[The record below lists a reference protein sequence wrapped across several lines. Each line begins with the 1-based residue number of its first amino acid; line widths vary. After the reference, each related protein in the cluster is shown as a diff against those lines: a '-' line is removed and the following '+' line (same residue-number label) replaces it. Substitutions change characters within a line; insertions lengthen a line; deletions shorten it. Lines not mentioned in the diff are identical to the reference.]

1 MKLLSSAFFW
11 ITWPIS
17 WLFLH
22 GSRRSRVLVI
32 AEDSILL
39 VKHWH
44 GTGHW
49 SLPGGGLHRREAPD
63 VGAARELLEETAI
76 KVATSQLIDLGVT
89 RAKTKGIG
97 YTAYLYAVELPE
109 LPDVQ
114 TQRFEIME
122 AAWHKL
128 GDVRGD
134 DVSIEVLRAVRRW
147 RSLL

>member
-1 MKLLSSAFFW
+1 MKLLSNAFFW
-11 ITWPIS
+11 VTWPIT

-22 GSRRSRVLVI
+22 GSRRSRVLVV
-32 AEDSILL
+32 ADDSVLL

-49 SLPGGGLHRREAPD
+49 SLPGGGLHRHETPD
-63 VGAARELLEETAI
+63 AGAVRELLEETGI
-76 KVATSQLIDLGVT
+76 ATDVSQLRDLGVT

-97 YTAYLYAVELPE
+97 YTAYLYAVELPNIPE
-109 LPDVQ
+109 LHL
-114 TQRFEIME
+114 QRFEIME
-122 AAWHKL
+122 SEWHKL

-147 RSLL
+147 RTLV